1 MKSSTTFAVEIQQD
15 AVDAADKPDG
25 GVPRPSRVRHLAL
38 LTATFC
44 ALVFYAHYGV
54 PGSMASALFKPPVT
68 VSSLPSLASITIDQ
82 NSGRAEQPVMVSEG
96 HAPLTPQ
103 ATVLQATRSTA
114 VPAPTRTPSDH
125 CDGRYIYMYDMPPRF
140 NVDLLRDCG
149 KGRLHPWLD
158 MCPYVANDGMGQPLA
173 DDGGVFPGRGWYST
187 DQFMLDLIF
196 HARMK
201 RYECL
206 TKDPSLAAAVFVPFY
221 AGLESG
227 RYLYNYSIS
236 TRDALQL
243 DAIDWL
249 VRRPEWR
256 AMGGRDHFLVA
267 GRTTWEFRREADVD
281 ELWGTKLLTY
291 PAVENMTAFVLETS
305 PLTRSNFAV
314 PYPTYFHP
322 EAAADVLAWQER
334 LRKVRRRWLFSFA
347 GAPRPGSK
355 KTVRAQIIRQC
366 RASSL
371 CNLFHCGGV
380 IGGGAADCNSPAG
393 VMRVFETSD
402 FCLEPRGDTATRRS
416 TFDAILAGCIPV
428 FFHPGSAYTQYT
440 LHFPRDHGR
449 YSVLIPHAGVAA
461 GNVSMEETLRKIPPE
476 EVRRMREEV
485 VRLIP
490 RVVYADPRSR
500 RVGFR
505 DAFDVALEA
514 VIGRVAKRRRGE
526 AAGR

>member
-1 MKSSTTFAVEIQQD
+1 MSGLKPREGIVRRLLRSRACDLGCRSPRKAARQTLGGLSNRCHRRCLVANPGKARENATAHGDPAATPSPGERAHFASFKGKVCVLVRDAESPMKSSTTFAVEIQQD

-68 VSSLPSLASITIDQ
+68 VSSLPSLASVTIDR
-82 NSGRAEQPVMVSEG
+82 NSGRAEQPVMLAEE

-103 ATVLQATRSTA
+103 ATALEANRSTA
-114 VPAPTRTPSDH
+114 MPAPTPTDR

-140 NVDLLRDCG
+140 NDDLIRDCG

-158 MCPYVANDGMGQPLA
+158 MCPYVANDGMGQQLA

-206 TKDPSLAAAVFVPFY
+206 TKDASLAAAVFVPFY

-249 VRRPEWR
+249 GRRPEWR

-267 GRTTWEFRREADVD
+267 GRTTWDFRREADVD

-291 PAVENMTAFVLETS
+291 PGVENMTAFVLETS
-305 PLTRSNFAV
+305 PLTGSNFAV
-314 PYPTYFHP
+314 PYPT
-322 EAAADVLAWQER
+322 
-334 LRKVRRRWLFSFA
+334 
-347 GAPRPGSK
+347 
-355 KTVRAQIIRQC
+355 
-366 RASSL
+366 
-371 CNLFHCGGV
+371 
-380 IGGGAADCNSPAG
+380 
-393 VMRVFETSD
+393 
-402 FCLEPRGDTATRRS
+402 
-416 TFDAILAGCIPV
+416 
-428 FFHPGSAYTQYT
+428 
-440 LHFPRDHGR
+440 DHGR

-461 GNVSMEETLRKIPPE
+461 GNVSIEETLRKIPPE